1 MKKQSVI
8 KKRGA
13 VWLLSVMLILML
25 IPGNVQAQESDFT
38 NSGAEKGAQDIET
51 VPDTYTE
58 NGIDGNE
65 AGDTVPAA
73 DESDASDGL
82 TGEDPETET
91 SDGQSQSDDSMD
103 GNEDLSGDE
112 QIDDQEDDNQ
122 QVDLP
127 GITADP
133 IAVAIPMDSTNDL
146 YGSLSQFLALSS
158 DQFQIYTVAIVD
170 PVTQQPVQPESALK
184 VSLSVPSGYDTD
196 RLVISELSMDGKTPV
211 RTEVPFSYNNGQAA
225 FETDHSGIYV
235 VMEKKEQV
243 ELPSSLEP
251 TEKVDKLEL
260 TKKYPDSV
268 SSGSST
274 VRATVNP
281 QTGDDNSVVVWGVI
295 TAAAAA
301 AVIALIII
309 INRRK

>member
-38 NSGAEKGAQDIET
+38 DSGAEKGAQDIET

-133 IAVAIPMDSTNDL
+133 IAVAIPMDSTMI
-146 YGSLSQFLALSS
+146 F
-158 DQFQIYTVAIVD
+158 
-170 PVTQQPVQPESALK
+170 
-184 VSLSVPSGYDTD
+184 
-196 RLVISELSMDGKTPV
+196 
-211 RTEVPFSYNNGQAA
+211 
-225 FETDHSGIYV
+225 
-235 VMEKKEQV
+235 
-243 ELPSSLEP
+243 
-251 TEKVDKLEL
+251 
-260 TKKYPDSV
+260 
-268 SSGSST
+268 
-274 VRATVNP
+274 
-281 QTGDDNSVVVWGVI
+281 
-295 TAAAAA
+295 TA
-301 AVIALIII
+301 V
-309 INRRK
+309 